1 MSLPNEGVGGL
12 VRRYDSAKADEER
25 NDEMAKPIEPGA
37 VIPQA
42 IERIDAL
49 VRSLSIEE
57 RAQLTCGVDAWHA
70 SGVDSI
76 GLRSMLTLD
85 GPNGVRGMTF
95 PKGSSA
101 TCTPCGTALGGTW
114 DADLVAEVAAR
125 IGAEAK
131 RSGVHYLLGPVLNIV
146 RSPLAGRD
154 FECYSEDPL
163 LTAKLG
169 AAYVTG
175 MQSQGVAACPK
186 HFVANDSEAHRTTVN
201 CIVDERTLRE
211 VYLLPFERV
220 AKAGA
225 WSMMA
230 AYNRVNGVHCS
241 ENGALI
247 GGILREEWGWDGV
260 LMSDWD
266 ATHDTVA
273 GAAAGLDLEMPGPPR
288 HFGPR
293 LAAAVRRGEVDEE
306 TLNCAAERVLTL
318 AARVGALD
326 LDADARGAGSA
337 SGSPAGPDPHP
348 GSLQPIHLSDAD
360 AAELVRRAAA
370 ESFVLL
376 TNDGILPL
384 TATGIHRLAV
394 IGPNAASPCTQGG
407 GAAHIDA
414 PYAVS
419 PLDGLRAAL
428 PEDVEIVHE
437 RGCSIDLFLPS
448 LGTMAVTDLDGA
460 PGLTIEFYRGQEPGS
475 EAVARYNVQ
484 SSTVHLFGDL
494 PAGLPQNDFAV
505 RLSAWLTPAASGPH
519 RIAMR
524 GLGGRRLFVDGALA
538 ADQWAAPAGVDVP
551 TALFEGTEHGGTFE
565 LEAGKRV
572 LITAEAH
579 SAVHE
584 PSLLAVGCA
593 APEVGDPM
601 AEAVAAAATADVA
614 IVVVGTDE
622 TWESEGRDRKSVT
635 LPGRQDELV
644 ESVAAANPRT
654 VVIVNAGCPMDLPW
668 AERVAAVIYAWLPGQ
683 EFGNALADV
692 LLGIAEPGGRLP
704 VTLALRAADFPAFDT
719 TPGPDEELVYR
730 EGVNVGYRGFDAA
743 GVEPRFAFGHGLG
756 YTTFEYEALDL
767 VTDGLPE
774 GEPLELRV
782 KLRNTG
788 TRAGKEVVQMYVAD
802 LDCSVARPPRELK
815 GFAAV
820 HLAAGEAVEVGLAL
834 DDRDLAYWDSARH
847 SWRIEPGRFEI
858 AIGRSSRDIRLRRTF
873 ELA

>member
-1 MSLPNEGVGGL
+1 
-12 VRRYDSAKADEER
+12 
-25 NDEMAKPIEPGA
+25 MAEPIESGA
-37 VIPQA
+37 GIPRA

-49 VRSLSIEE
+49 VQSLSIEE
-57 RAQLTCGVDAWHA
+57 RAQLTSGVDAWHSA
-70 SGVDSI
+70 GVEAI
-76 GLRSMLTLD
+76 GLGPMLTLD

-101 TCTPCGTALGGTW
+101 TCTPCGTALGATW
-114 DADLVAEVAAR
+114 DVDLVAEVAAR

-163 LTAKLG
+163 LTARLG
-169 AAYVTG
+169 ASYVTG
-175 MQSQGVAACPK
+175 MQSRGVAACPK

-230 AYNRVNGVHCS
+230 AYNLVNGVHCS

-247 GGILREEWGWDGV
+247 GAILREEWGWDGV
-260 LMSDWD
+260 LMSDWH
-266 ATHDTVA
+266 ATHDTVTC
-273 GAAAGLDLEMPGPPR
+273 AAAGLDLEMPGPPR
-288 HFGPR
+288 HFGPQ
-293 LAAAVRRGEVDEE
+293 LAAAVRRGEVDEQ

-318 AARVGALD
+318 AGRVGALD
-326 LDADARGAGSA
+326 LDGTGRGGEGRGGGAADGSGIGAVAQPA
-337 SGSPAGPDPHP
+337 SE
-348 GSLQPIHLSDAD
+348 PIHLSDSD
-360 AAELVRRAAA
+360 AAALVRRAAA

-384 TATGIHRLAV
+384 PAAGIRRVAV

-407 GAAHIDA
+407 GAAHIEA

-437 RGCSIDLFLPS
+437 PGCSIDLFLPA
-448 LGTMAVTDLDGA
+448 LDTMSVTDLDGA
-460 PGLTIEFYRGQEPGS
+460 PGLTIEFYRGQKPEGDP
-475 EAVARYNVQ
+475 VARYNVR

-494 PAGLPQNDFAV
+494 PAGIPQNDFAV
-505 RLSAWLTPAASGPH
+505 RLSAWLTPTSTGLH
-519 RIAMR
+519 RVAMR

-579 SAVHE
+579 SAVHD

-601 AEAVAAAATADVA
+601 ASAVAAAASADVA
-614 IVVVGTDE
+614 IVVVGTNE

-644 ESVAAANPRT
+644 ESVAAANRRT
-654 VVIVNAGCPMDLPW
+654 VVVVNAGCPMDLPW
-668 AERVAAVIYAWLPGQ
+668 ADRVAAVIYAWLPGQ
-683 EFGNALADV
+683 EFGHALADV

-704 VTLALRAADFPAFDT
+704 VTLARRAADFPAFDT
-719 TPGPDEELVYR
+719 TPGPSEELVYR

-743 GVEPRFAFGHGLG
+743 GLEPRFAFGHGLG

-782 KLRNTG
+782 KVRNTG
-788 TRAGKEVVQMYVAD
+788 TRAGKEVIQMYVSD

-820 HLAAGEAVEVGLAL
+820 HLDAGEAVELELAL
-834 DDRDLAYWDSARH
+834 EDRDLAYWDSARH

-873 ELA
+873 DLA